1 MVYLLRKKIKLA
13 NITQKLVT
21 LLTKLRPT
29 EEDRLILKCFAKPS
43 AVFKTINRTK
53 FIEDEIT
60 KDVAYLSGAVQD
72 EKNFDIKKIKL
83 LPPVT
88 MTGNIK
94 DTRRKPKMYMV
105 LQFMPE
111 NNKSRV

>member
-1 MVYLLRKKIKLA
+1 M
-13 NITQKLVT
+13 TQKLVT

-72 EKNFDIKKIKL
+72 EKNFDIKK
-83 LPPVT
+83 V
-88 MTGNIK
+88 
-94 DTRRKPKMYMV
+94 
-105 LQFMPE
+105 E
-111 NNKSRV
+111 NYCHQSP